1 MPKTKITA
9 TVEGHKVEKE
19 IPSAKPSVDIDLV
32 SQVMSVAKVSEEDAQ
47 WLLKDGYW
55 GRIMHM
61 VRSAVVMRHAALEE
75 PEDNAL

>member
-9 TVEGHKVEKE
+9 TVEGRKVEKE
-19 IPSAKPSVDIDLV
+19 APFANPSVDVDLV

>member
-9 TVEGHKVEKE
+9 TAAGRKVEKAE
-19 IPSAKPSVDIDLV
+19 P
-32 SQVMSVAKVSEEDAQ
+32 QVYDEAKVSQIMSLASVSKEDAE

-61 VRSAVVMRHAALEE
+61 VRSAVVMRHAAVEE

>member
-1 MPKTKITA
+1 MPKTRITGTA
-9 TVEGHKVEKE
+9 TGEKVEMDR
-19 IPSAKPSVDIDLV
+19 V
-32 SQVMSVAKVSEEDAQ
+32 QVETIMAVAKVSEEDAQ

-61 VRSAVVMRHAALEE
+61 VRSAVVMRHAAVEE

>member
-1 MPKTKITA
+1 MPKTKITGTA
-9 TVEGHKVEKE
+9 AGHKVSEDTPVE
-19 IPSAKPSVDIDLV
+19 YSPVEVNAI
-32 SQVMSVAKVSEEDAQ
+32 MSLAKVSEEDAQ

-75 PEDNAL
+75 PEDHAE